1 MEWFN
6 RCVVSYYY
14 LKKNFF
20 YLVSEVISLVN
31 QEKKIDAARN
41 DNVKLMT
48 EWLFQAQNE
57 SLLRQE
63 PLAYLFCGY

>member
-48 EWLFQAQNE
+48 E
-57 SLLRQE
+57 
-63 PLAYLFCGY
+63 